1 MDNFIRN
8 WIGLFILGS
17 INNLPYV
24 IVVSAAKTIADSF
37 DERNQVGLVVGANVA
52 LSVVVKFGN
61 TFFCLK
67 TKYWIRYVLNAVIM
81 LIGLFGVAYA
91 FSFWFALVCIVFVG
105 ASAAFGENVALGYL
119 RLFPSTLVNAW
130 SSGTGMAGVL
140 GAGIYIIFG
149 CVVGAGG
156 ENTEKLK
163 SLTKYA
169 FLLTTPFV
177 VLYMISYFFII
188 KPPRSEDEVED
199 VPPQSGNVQDSGEE
213 GETGE
218 DRRPLMHDAV
228 SGDEQV
234 FEAPAERLKTYEEP
248 MCRKIFRCFKIT
260 SWLSFNLCAVYLFE
274 YIVQGCAAK
283 VRPKSEYN
291 IGCPE
296 LYAALSLC
304 YQAGVFVSRSSVQLL
319 RIQRVEV
326 LTILQGINMFIWLFD
341 VHYKFMPTSILPAV
355 MIYVGLL
362 GGASYVNIFYRLLH
376 DDIYPDK
383 DRELCINIV
392 AIFIT
397 LGIVLGTVSET
408 ILFNTVLK
416 TD

>member
-1 MDNFIRN
+1 MDNYTRN
-8 WIGLFILGS
+8 WIGLFILGA

-61 TFFCLK
+61 TFFLLK
-67 TKYWIRYVLNAVIM
+67 TRYWIRYVVNAVLM

-91 FSFWFALVCIVFVG
+91 FSFWFALICIVFVG

-156 ENTEKLK
+156 HNTAQLK

-177 VLYMISYFFII
+177 ALYMISYFFII
-188 KPPRSEDEVED
+188 KPPLPEETSDQGSARSVGNVQAEEEEDEVHK
-199 VPPQSGNVQDSGEE
+199 
-213 GETGE
+213 
-218 DRRPLMHDAV
+218 PLLHDAV
-228 SGDEQV
+228 SGEEQV
-234 FEAPAERLKTYEEP
+234 FEAPAERLRMYEET
-248 MCRKIFRCFKIT
+248 MCRRIIRCFKLT
-260 SWLSFNLCAVYLFE
+260 TWLSFNLCAVYLFE

-319 RIQRVEV
+319 RIQRIEI
-326 LTILQGINMFIWLFD
+326 LTILQAINMVIWLFD
-341 VHYKFMPTSILPAV
+341 VHYKFMPTSILPVV

-362 GGASYVNIFYRLLH
+362 GGASYVNIFFRLLH
-376 DDIYPDK
+376 DDVYPDK

-416 TD
+416 SD